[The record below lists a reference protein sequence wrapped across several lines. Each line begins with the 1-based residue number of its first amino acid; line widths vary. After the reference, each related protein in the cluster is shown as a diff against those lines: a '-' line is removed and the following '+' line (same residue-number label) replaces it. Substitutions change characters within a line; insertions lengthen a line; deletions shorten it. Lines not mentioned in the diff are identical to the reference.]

1 MAKKIIGF
9 IGLGIMGTPMAGH
22 LLKGGHTVVC
32 YDVMPAS
39 IERAV
44 ALGAVAGA
52 SCKDVAARADVVIS
66 MVPDSPDVEKVYLG
80 EDGVLAGAKPGT
92 LLIDMSTISPVT
104 AVKVAKAAAE
114 QGLPHARRA
123 GQRRRGGRQGGA
135 AVHHGGR
142 RRAGVRARRAHLQ
155 AAWASPR
162 YCGASGAGQTV
173 KACNQIQVALNFIG
187 MAEALVL
194 GAKAGVDPEIIL
206 KVLSAGY
213 AQTRVMD
220 VRGPRIVKGD
230 YAPGFRSRF
239 HYKDLNIIRE
249 TARAYGACLPA
260 SALAHELFT
269 AMLANGWGDLDHS
282 AVVKVDR
289 ETQQLRTAGQ
299 ARTRPVLR
307 DAMRNEKRRASPSWL
322 FVPGREPNSTA
333 LVAVDSEAS

>member
-1 MAKKIIGF
+1 MDLQTIGF

-22 LLKGGHTVVC
+22 LLKGGHKVIC

-44 ALGAVAGA
+44 ALGATAGT
-52 SCKDVAARADVVIS
+52 SCLDVAARADAIIS

-80 EDGVLAGAKPGT
+80 DAGVLAAARPGT

-114 QGLPHARRA
+114 KGCPMLDAPVSGGEVGAKEARLSIMVGGDAQVFERA
-123 GQRRRGGRQGGA
+123 VPIFKLLGNPT
-135 AVHHGGR
+135 
-142 RRAGVRARRAHLQ
+142 L
-155 AAWASPR
+155 
-162 YCGASGAGQTV
+162 CGASGAGQTV

-194 GAKAGVDPEIIL
+194 GAKAGVDPEIII

-260 SALAHELFT
+260 TALAHELFT
-269 AMLANGWGDLDHS
+269 AMQANGWGDLDHS
-282 AVVKVDR
+282 AVVKVI
-289 ETQQLRTAGQ
+289 EKLSNCEL
-299 ARTRPVLR
+299 PV
-307 DAMRNEKRRASPSWL
+307 KK
-322 FVPGREPNSTA
+322 
-333 LVAVDSEAS
+333 

>member
-1 MAKKIIGF
+1 MKTIGF

-22 LLKGGHTVVC
+22 LLKAGHKVVG
-32 YDVMPAS
+32 YDIVPAAL
-39 IERAV
+39 ERAV
-44 ALGAVAGA
+44 GMGVVAGK
-52 SCKDVAARADVVIS
+52 SPKDVAGQVEVVIT
-66 MVPDSPDVEKVYLG
+66 MVPDSPDVEKAYLA

-92 LLIDMSTISPVT
+92 LLIDMSTISPVV
-104 AVKVAKAAAE
+104 AKKVAAAAKEKGCPMLDAPVSGGEVGAKEARLSIMVGGDPQVFE
-114 QGLPHARRA
+114 QARPILELM
-123 GQRRRGGRQGGA
+123 GKPT
-135 AVHHGGR
+135 
-142 RRAGVRARRAHLQ
+142 L
-155 AAWASPR
+155 
-162 YCGASGAGQTV
+162 CGASGAGQIV

-220 VRGPRIVKGD
+220 VRGPRILKGD

-269 AMLANGWGDLDHS
+269 AMVANGWGDLDHS
-282 AVVKVDR
+282 AVVKVI
-289 ETQQLRTAGQ
+289 EQLSNCKL
-299 ARTRPVLR
+299 PVK
-307 DAMRNEKRRASPSWL
+307 E
-322 FVPGREPNSTA
+322 
-333 LVAVDSEAS
+333 